1 MVEEKETF
9 LSFDEKNNDTFIVS
23 CKRIGLIGEIKYIE
37 KFNMFCFCSIENFF
51 LKPVHLAL
59 ILKKCNELNGY
70 VKSDK
75 KEVKTI

>member
-1 MVEEKETF
+1 MEEKT
-9 LSFDEKNNDTFIVS
+9 LLTFDERNNDTYIVT
-23 CKRIGLIGEIKYIE
+23 CKRLGLIGEIKFIE
-37 KFNMFCFCSIENFF
+37 KFNLYCFQSIENFF

-70 VKSDK
+70 VKTDK